1 MSIELN
7 ISFKEEEGITREFH
21 IYIYIIARHTCN
33 NQAGM
38 AELQMEMLAMGVIKK
53 RINNV
58 PNHCNAE
65 KKKQI

>member
-7 ISFKEEEGITREFH
+7 VSFKEEEGITREFH
-21 IYIYIIARHTCN
+21 IYIIARHTCN

-38 AELQMEMLAMGVIKK
+38 AELQMEMLALGVIKK

-65 KKKQI
+65 KK